1 MVVWLYVAMDNV
13 LVFQHKEGMCRAVF
27 VSSEIINTERG
38 AMENICTA
46 NGGFYWSLDS
56 KHCAVFRM
64 SLSRIA
70 SESWYREARN
80 NMWIVMTITLLSNTQ
95 KVFINFVC
103 D

>member
-1 MVVWLYVAMDNV
+1 MVVCLHGGMVVWWYGGMVVWCMVTMDNV

-56 KHCAVFRM
+56 KHCVQTAVTMLNRT
-64 SLSRIA
+64 A
-70 SESWYREARN
+70 SE
-80 NMWIVMTITLLSNTQ
+80 
-95 KVFINFVC
+95 
-103 D
+103 